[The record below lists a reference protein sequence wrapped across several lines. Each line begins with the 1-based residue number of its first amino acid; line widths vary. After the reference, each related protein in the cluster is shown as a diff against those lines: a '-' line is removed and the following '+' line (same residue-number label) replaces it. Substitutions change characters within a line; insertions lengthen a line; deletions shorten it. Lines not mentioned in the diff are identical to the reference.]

1 MIIFSFFNQKIKKYI
16 KEDMMRINKQ
26 EDIRDCGLYVLQSFI
41 KKLQNKSVDIDYLKL
56 KASYGP
62 DGINLAC
69 LKELAFEHGLELES
83 YSGDFESL
91 KSLTNSN
98 FPMILLLNREGVLH
112 YVVLLKFEDEN
123 AYLLDS
129 AVGKK
134 IKVSCDTLKNEFTN
148 VLIFVNKKEATSK
161 NNYFTLQNKISELF
175 SFKKYVYPLFIAA
188 LINLI
193 LVFASTFFI
202 KIIFDYIMIKYLKKM
217 LIITFVLFFWLNIVR
232 YINTWF
238 KNYVTKKVANTLE
251 FTLNNKFFEKLRKAP
266 LNQLLKLDTVDYLR
280 RLGYIQH
287 ICEFQAN
294 FAYTFLSEIF
304 SIIASCLLL
313 IWLKYM
319 LFLITFGVI
328 VILFV
333 SNLIHQLWLQRK
345 YPKIIEFAFNK
356 SQADLNHIQAFK
368 DLSNT
373 EYKNFLGAKQ
383 FSKMVNYKEMEY
395 QLFRKTNLKNL
406 INDIAIG
413 NLPTVIVFVSCLMIF
428 KNNMS
433 TGTLMM
439 FLTGMN
445 FFADPLLSVSNL
457 MIDYQMMRKNTEL
470 VNFMLNLQEHNY
482 LNRNITIKQLKE
494 IKLED
499 IQFAYESKKTI
510 LNIPSFTLN
519 SNIQIKGKNGCGKTT
534 FLNFLKGSFDSYT
547 GQFNINGNSLK
558 TINLED
564 YQNNIFLS
572 TPQMFIPDLS
582 IMGYLSYE
590 KNSYLEELNKNIE
603 KYNLASVLENMQLD
617 ITTSLRNN
625 GSNISSGQRQLL
637 ILLKL
642 FTRKYSLI
650 MLDEGFENIDNESA
664 KILKAAIKDYQ
675 NEALFIEISHNKN
688 YIFKNKEVNFEQI
701 NKNF

>member
-1 MIIFSFFNQKIKKYI
+1 
-16 KEDMMRINKQ
+16 
-26 EDIRDCGLYVLQSFI
+26 
-41 KKLQNKSVDIDYLKL
+41 
-56 KASYGP
+56 
-62 DGINLAC
+62 
-69 LKELAFEHGLELES
+69 
-83 YSGDFESL
+83 
-91 KSLTNSN
+91 
-98 FPMILLLNREGVLH
+98 
-112 YVVLLKFEDEN
+112 
-123 AYLLDS
+123 
-129 AVGKK
+129 
-134 IKVSCDTLKNEFTN
+134 
-148 VLIFVNKKEATSK
+148 
-161 NNYFTLQNKISELF
+161 
-175 SFKKYVYPLFIAA
+175 
-188 LINLI
+188 
-193 LVFASTFFI
+193 
-202 KIIFDYIMIKYLKKM
+202 
-217 LIITFVLFFWLNIVR
+217 
-232 YINTWF
+232 
-238 KNYVTKKVANTLE
+238 
-251 FTLNNKFFEKLRKAP
+251 
-266 LNQLLKLDTVDYLR
+266 
-280 RLGYIQH
+280 
-287 ICEFQAN
+287 
-294 FAYTFLSEIF
+294 
-304 SIIASCLLL
+304 
-313 IWLKYM
+313 
-319 LFLITFGVI
+319 
-328 VILFV
+328 
-333 SNLIHQLWLQRK
+333 
-345 YPKIIEFAFNK
+345 
-356 SQADLNHIQAFK
+356 
-368 DLSNT
+368 
-373 EYKNFLGAKQ
+373 
-383 FSKMVNYKEMEY
+383 
-395 QLFRKTNLKNL
+395 
-406 INDIAIG
+406 
-413 NLPTVIVFVSCLMIF
+413 MIF

-482 LNRNITIKQLKE
+482 LNRNITTIKQLKE

-582 IMGYLSYE
+582 IMEYLSYE